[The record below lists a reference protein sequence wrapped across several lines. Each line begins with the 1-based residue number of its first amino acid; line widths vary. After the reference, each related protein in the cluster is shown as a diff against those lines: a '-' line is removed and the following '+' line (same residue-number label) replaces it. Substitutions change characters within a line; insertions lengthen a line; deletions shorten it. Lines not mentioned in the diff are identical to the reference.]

1 VTPNSSQAL
10 LVFGLVTGPKGF
22 RISRCAS
29 SITNLAEVTVDD
41 LSGMIRWSDWHPL
54 QGSSRNTAIPA
65 TPGLY
70 RARVAQTGEVVYVG
84 QTGRNLRAR
93 LGMLCT
99 CHDKDMPYR
108 DPHTA
113 APTLWALRDRDRI
126 EFEVSTSRLIS
137 TKVERLALE
146 AVAITAHRVQHGASP
161 LANFGGGIA
170 GYRLSSS
177 NNSAL
182 VSAGKRFRG
191 GPDPLVK
198 ASRSVAVP
206 GPIFSEVTTSDWLG
220 LSWSPWEPFVA
231 AKCGPLSGLYRIRR
245 AFEADL
251 VYVGQGRIRNR
262 LRAHLAK
269 ASQPENRQAPYFTGA
284 TEVSWVVLDTERR
297 SLLELENDAIASH
310 RFMRGFA
317 PLAQFIG

>member
-1 VTPNSSQAL
+1 MTVLVPPNSGRDL
-10 LVFGLVTGPKGF
+10 LAFDLTTGPKGF
-22 RISRCAS
+22 HISQCAS
-29 SITNLAEVTVDD
+29 FVTNLAEVAVDD
-41 LSGMIRWSDWHPL
+41 LSSLIRWSDWHPL

-84 QTGRNLRAR
+84 QTGRNLRER
-93 LGMLCT
+93 LGMLST

-126 EFEVSTSRLIS
+126 EFEVSTAHLSS

-191 GPDPLVK
+191 GPDPLVT
-198 ASRSVAVP
+198 ASKSVAVP

-220 LSWSPWEPFVA
+220 LSWSPWEAFAA
-231 AKCGPLSGLYRIRR
+231 AKSGPLMACTGSGVPSRMTWYTSDRAGYGTDYERIS
-245 AFEADL
+245 L
-251 VYVGQGRIRNR
+251 KR
-262 LRAHLAK
+262 LNPKIDRLPT
-269 ASQPENRQAPYFTGA
+269 SQEQP
-284 TEVSWVVLDTERR
+284 R
-297 SLLELENDAIASH
+297 SL
-310 RFMRGFA
+310 G
-317 PLAQFIG
+317 

>member
-1 VTPNSSQAL
+1 MA
-10 LVFGLVTGPKGF
+10 
-22 RISRCAS
+22 
-29 SITNLAEVTVDD
+29 VDD

-54 QGSSRNTAIPA
+54 QGSSRNAAIPA
-65 TPGLY
+65 APGLY

-84 QTGRNLRAR
+84 QTGRNLRER
-93 LGMLCT
+93 LGMLGT

-126 EFEVSTSRLIS
+126 EFEVSTAHLSS

-146 AVAITAHRVQHGASP
+146 AVAITAHRIQHGTSP
-161 LANFGGGIA
+161 IANFGGGIA

-191 GPDPLVK
+191 GPDPLVT
-198 ASRSVAVP
+198 ASKSVAVP
-206 GPIFSEVTTSDWLG
+206 GTIFSEVTSADWLG
-220 LSWSPWEPFVA
+220 LTWSPWEPFAA

-245 AFEADL
+245 AFEDDL
-251 VYVGQGRIRNR
+251 VYVGQGRIQDRI
-262 LRAHLAK
+262 RAHLAK
-269 ASQPENRQAPYFTGA
+269 ASQPDNRQAPYFTGA
-284 TEVSWVVLDTERR
+284 IEVSWVVLEIETR

-310 RFMRGFA
+310 RLMRGIA